1 MKRIIFAI
9 LSCFLLFGIT
19 SCNKAERDYYRIIGN
34 NRATMSDYTKYI
46 KKYPNS
52 SYASAIADTAAMQI
66 IRSRNIYDIKEREYF
81 GSDVYEI
88 SSRVSQLIS
97 DESSLWNIV
106 TQKDDANSYDYFL
119 EQFPN
124 SVHYDEAYRLL
135 IERDVAEAFA
145 GKHGIMP
152 EMDKGRRTG
161 KAYSTIEIENRTE
174 YVLTISYSGPDYKR
188 IKIQPHSTSIV
199 NIGNGYYDIA
209 ARVKASNVTPYV
221 GHETLDGS
229 YYSSSYYISTT
240 SFRYRY

>member
-1 MKRIIFAI
+1 MKKIIYFI
-9 LSCFLLFGIT
+9 LSCFMLLSIT

-34 NRATMSDYTKYI
+34 KQVTMSDYTKYI

-52 SYASAIADTAAMQI
+52 SFASAIADTAALKI
-66 IRSRNIYDIKEREYF
+66 IRSTNIYDIREREYF

-97 DESSLWNIV
+97 DESSLWEIV

-124 SVHYDEAYRLL
+124 SSHYNEAYRLL

-161 KAYSTIEIENRTE
+161 RAYSTIEIENRTE

-188 IKIQPHSTSIV
+188 IKIQPHSNAIV

-221 GHETLDGS
+221 GQETLDGS

-240 SFRYRY
+240 SFRY